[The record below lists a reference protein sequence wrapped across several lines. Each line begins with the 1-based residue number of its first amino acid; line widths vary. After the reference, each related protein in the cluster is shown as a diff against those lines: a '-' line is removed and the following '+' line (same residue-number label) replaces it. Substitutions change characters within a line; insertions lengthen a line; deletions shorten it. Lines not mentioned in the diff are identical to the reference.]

1 MGNGPGVRLVKLSTM
16 ITSDERISR
25 LEGVYEQVDKRLDSI
40 DRRLNTLLILMCG
53 SWVTI
58 IVAITGLYVKG

>member
-1 MGNGPGVRLVKLSTM
+1 M

-58 IVAITGLYVKG
+58 IVAIIGLYVKG

>member
-1 MGNGPGVRLVKLSTM
+1 M
-16 ITSDERISR
+16 
-25 LEGVYEQVDKRLDSI
+25 YEQVDKRLDSI

-58 IVAITGLYVKG
+58 IGAIIGLYVKG